1 MWTLKHPLILIQKYL
16 SKYSELIYI
25 VRMSFGKFRKVIG
38 IDNAVF
44 QYLEHFG
51 KGKFFKIAME
61 KFWIFVWEILKYP
74 EMDVA

>member
-1 MWTLKHPLILIQKYL
+1 
-16 SKYSELIYI
+16 
-25 VRMSFGKFRKVIG
+25 MSFGKFRKVIG